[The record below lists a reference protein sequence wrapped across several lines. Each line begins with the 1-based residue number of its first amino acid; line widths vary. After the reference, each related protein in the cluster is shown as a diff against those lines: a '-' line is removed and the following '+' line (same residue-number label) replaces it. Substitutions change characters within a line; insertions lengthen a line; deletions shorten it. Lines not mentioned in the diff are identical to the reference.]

1 MPRRR
6 IPTRLT
12 GPATRAMA
20 RAAGIDDE
28 ALRRRDVVRLSRDTY
43 LPKAI
48 AGDPGAR
55 VDAVLLTAPSG
66 AVLSHATAAALWD
79 VAIPLQPDDVRVHLT
94 VATGSAVRARADR
107 SIHRS
112 PLTRSEVT
120 TRRGLP
126 VTTPARTWRD
136 LAAVLP
142 EAALLA
148 VADQLVVE
156 HCTRDDLRLELD
168 RRPSGRGAA
177 RARQVLPLAD
187 RRAGSPMESVLRW
200 LLHTAR
206 LPAPVLQYEI
216 EDAQGFAG
224 RVDMAW
230 PDRRVVVEFDGD
242 GHRDRRVFV
251 DDVRRQNRLV
261 MAGWTILRFTSAD
274 VLGRPDAVVAAVR
287 AALR

>member
-20 RAAGIDDE
+20 RAAGIGDE

-48 AGDPGAR
+48 AGDTGAR
-55 VDAVLLTAPSG
+55 IGAVLLTAPPG
-66 AVLSHATAAALWD
+66 AVLSHATAADLWG
-79 VAIPLQPDDVRVHLT
+79 VAIPVQPDDVRVHIT

-112 PLTRSEVT
+112 PLTPGEVT
-120 TRRGLP
+120 VRRGLP
-126 VTTPARTWRD
+126 VTTAARTWRD

-156 HCTRDDLRLELD
+156 HCTPDDLRRQLD
-168 RRPSGRGAA
+168 LRPSGRGAA
-177 RARQVLPLAD
+177 RAREVLPLAD

-200 LLHTAR
+200 LVHVAR

-216 EDAQGFAG
+216 HDAQGFAG
-224 RVDMAW
+224 RVDLAW
-230 PDRRVVVEFDGD
+230 PDRRVLVEFDGD

-251 DDVRRQNRLV
+251 EDVRRQNRLV

-274 VLGRPDAVVAAVR
+274 VLGRPDAVVAAIRV
-287 AALR
+287 ALR